1 MATATMVKATRQH
14 GISDGSAD
22 SGRGGG
28 RCGAEVI
35 IGTIICRKVR
45 KDVITIGRRNAKT
58 LYVLAKQSMFLQNIK
73 CFGKT

>member
-1 MATATMVKATRQH
+1 MAVAVVMATSTMVKATWQH
-14 GISDGSAD
+14 GSGDGSPN

-58 LYVLAKQSMFLQNIK
+58 LYVLAKQSMFL
-73 CFGKT
+73 